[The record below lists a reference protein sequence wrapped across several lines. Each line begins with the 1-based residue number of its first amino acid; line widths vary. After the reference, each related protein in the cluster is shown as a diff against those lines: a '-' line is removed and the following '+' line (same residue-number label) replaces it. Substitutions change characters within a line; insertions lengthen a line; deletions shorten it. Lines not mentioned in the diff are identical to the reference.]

1 MEKKGEI
8 LNQLAIIS
16 DLLENINTESLFTT
30 VTFIVEEKEFKNIYE
45 KVIKKSKVGSTN
57 IGQMFSVKIGSIDFV
72 FSLNKSS
79 V

>member
-16 DLLENINTESLFTT
+16 DLLENVNTVSLFTT